1 MNSAKPQSAK
11 SKRPT
16 PAVLVALAFV
26 LFLIKVYL
34 VLSAFGLITQLQAQS
49 RFFGTAG
56 VLLILFSVAF
66 LFKGRG
72 RGLYLLAADLLVTAV
87 SFFDLLF
94 LRHFD
99 DIITLRTFLTAWQD
113 LTRTTAW
120 WTLLRPQDILLIAD
134 FFFLVPAALGFHS
147 PRELAARVTGSLPS
161 PRRRAL
167 LYRIGGFVLALGLG
181 LLALNRASAMLDKDQ
196 PGITRTL
203 YSKLYIAQSVGNL
216 DFHVLD
222 AKRAWQIRLQ
232 SPPPTPQ
239 KRLALGQWFKATHP
253 PAQHTNVPPA
263 LGVTKRKNLIIIQV
277 ESLQQFVIGKKID
290 GQEITPNLNRLIK
303 SSYYFDHYYG
313 ETWNGGTADAEFM
326 ANVSQYPVSKGSAF
340 IDYPMNHYTSIGSTF
355 AAAGYTTAAIEAN
368 LPGFWGMDL
377 MAPSLGFQQVMDS
390 DDFKPGQKI
399 GLGLT
404 DPDMFQQ
411 GAARLEQLK
420 QPFYSFFVTLSS
432 HYPFELPQKD
442 RTLNAAPYQHTLFG
456 HYLQAVHY
464 TDQAIG
470 SFLDRLQKDGLLANS
485 VVVIY
490 GDHPAP
496 LPRHDP
502 QLSSFLGFGTKG
514 IDDYR
519 WQEMQKIPLIIHLP
533 GGADHGIVHTVGGP
547 VDLFPTLL
555 GLFGQ
560 DASHYPLI
568 GHDLFHS
575 PLAGLA
581 ISRNGVLYEEGKLY
595 NIYGRTVYQI
605 GTGKV
610 LPWSKSDPALKL
622 FHTYLDNTDLIFQ
635 YDLQQKLLHA
645 P

>member
-1 MNSAKPQSAK
+1 MSFARPLSAK
-11 SKRPT
+11 SNKPT
-16 PAVLVALAFV
+16 PFILGALAFV
-26 LFLIKVYL
+26 LFLTKIYV
-34 VLSAFGLITQLQAQS
+34 VLSAFGLITRLQAQS

-56 VLLILFSVAF
+56 VLLILCSVAF
-66 LFKGRG
+66 LLKGRG
-72 RGLYLLAADLLVTAV
+72 RGLYLLAADLLVTVV

-99 DIITLRTFLTAWQD
+99 DIITLCTFVTAWQD
-113 LTRTTAW
+113 LTGTTAW
-120 WTLLRPQDILLIAD
+120 WSLLRPQDIFLIVD
-134 FFFLVPAALGFHS
+134 FFFLVPAALRFRS
-147 PRELAARVTGSLPS
+147 SREPAAHPADSRPS
-161 PRRRAL
+161 SKHRAL
-167 LYRIGGFVLALGLG
+167 FYRAGGFVLALGLG
-181 LLALNRASAMLDKDQ
+181 LLALNRASTMLEKDQ
-196 PGITRTL
+196 PGIARTL
-203 YSKLYIAQSVGNL
+203 YSKLYIAQSIGNL

-222 AKRAWQIRLQ
+222 ARRAWQIRLHT
-232 SPPPTPQ
+232 PPLTPQ
-239 KRLALGQWFKATHP
+239 KGLALQQWFKATHP
-253 PAQHTNVPPA
+253 PSQHNNVPPA
-263 LGVTKRKNLIIIQV
+263 LGVAKGKNLIIIQV

-290 GQEITPNLNRLIK
+290 GKEITPNLNRLIK
-303 SSYYFDHYYG
+303 NSYYFDHYYG

-355 AAAGYTTAAIEAN
+355 AAAGYTTTAIEAN

-377 MAPSLGFQQVMDS
+377 MAPALGFQQVMDS
-390 DDFKPGQKI
+390 DDFKPGRNI
-399 GLGLT
+399 GLGLA

-432 HYPFELPQKD
+432 HYPFELPPKD
-442 RTLNAAPYQHTLFG
+442 RTLQVAPYRHTLFG

-496 LPRHDP
+496 LPRHDT
-502 QLSSFLGFGTKG
+502 QLSSFLGYGAKG
-514 IDDYR
+514 IDDYH

-533 GGADHGIVHTVGGP
+533 VGVDHGIEHTVGGP

-581 ISRNGVLYEEGKLY
+581 ISRNGVVYEKGKLY
-595 NIYGRTVYQI
+595 NVYGRTVYQM

-610 LPWSKSDPALKL
+610 LPWSDSNPALKL
-622 FHTYLDNTDLIFQ
+622 YNTYLNNTDLIFQ
-635 YDLQQKLLHA
+635 HDLQQKLLHA